1 MDATLNDENV
11 LMTLQNSKK
20 PEQTIYVVRDQS
32 GDYFVTRGLT
42 KLFGVDEIRVSVGEM
57 ALAVPEY
64 AQVLSF
70 LMETMSAAMDYGLPY
85 AYQDVFEFANARYS
99 LYKRDGYRTLSKME

>member
-1 MDATLNDENV
+1 MNDENV

-20 PEQTIYVVRDQS
+20 PEQTVYVVREQDGGFFKTQ
-32 GDYFVTRGLT
+32 GL
-42 KLFGVDEIRVSVGEM
+42 KRLFGVDEIRVSVSEM

-70 LMETMSAAMDYGLPY
+70 LIETMSAAKDYGLPY
-85 AYQDVFEFANARYS
+85 AYQDVFEFANIRYS
-99 LYKRDGYRTLSKME
+99 LYGGDGYRVLKKLE